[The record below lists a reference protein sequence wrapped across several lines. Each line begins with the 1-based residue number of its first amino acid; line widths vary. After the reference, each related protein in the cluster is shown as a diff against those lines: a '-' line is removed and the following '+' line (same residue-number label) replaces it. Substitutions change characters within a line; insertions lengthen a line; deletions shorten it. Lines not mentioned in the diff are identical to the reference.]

1 MCEKRNFRL
10 IFIHLHKFLLAAT
23 CRMRN
28 LLAKQRTTIC
38 RSFSFRISRFFSG
51 FSALQMPLPRCDQ
64 CTIQDNDDND
74 DNDDDNGDDVDVDA
88 VDDGATKC
96 YTHLNKIHIY
106 HYA

>member
-1 MCEKRNFRL
+1 
-10 IFIHLHKFLLAAT
+10 
-23 CRMRN
+23 
-28 LLAKQRTTIC
+28 
-38 RSFSFRISRFFSG
+38 
-51 FSALQMPLPRCDQ
+51 MPLPRCGQ

>member
-1 MCEKRNFRL
+1 
-10 IFIHLHKFLLAAT
+10 
-23 CRMRN
+23 
-28 LLAKQRTTIC
+28 
-38 RSFSFRISRFFSG
+38 
-51 FSALQMPLPRCDQ
+51 MPLPRCGQ

-106 HYA
+106 HYAQRLLSPVVVVANVIVVVVVFACVIVAVIALALVVAVAADIDNHCDGS